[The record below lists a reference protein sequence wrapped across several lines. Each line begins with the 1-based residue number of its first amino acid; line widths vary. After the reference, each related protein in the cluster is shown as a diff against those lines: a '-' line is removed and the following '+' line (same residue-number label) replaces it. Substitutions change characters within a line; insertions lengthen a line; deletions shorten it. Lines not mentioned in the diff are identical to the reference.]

1 MDEIKQT
8 APVVYVVTDDPQ
20 VSRAVAELTQALGHQ
35 VRTFESAKDFLE
47 KVDDRRVGC
56 VVLDL
61 QLSGADEL
69 EVSQRLLGCDM
80 VLPVIVLTAVADT
93 PSIVRSLRDGAIAVL
108 DKPFRNDELRGYVQE
123 ALARCEQDHRRRSHL
138 AILEERLKRLSLQDR
153 SVLRLML
160 EGMKNRSIAA
170 RLDVSLRTVENRRR
184 RVFDTMHA
192 NSVAQLTRMIV
203 EYEHSLLPADNSDAS
218 WLALPFEKK
227 ALVEGR

>member
-1 MDEIKQT
+1 MDEMKQT
-8 APVVYVVTDDPQ
+8 APVVYVVTDDSQ
-20 VSRAVAELTQALGHQ
+20 VSRAVTELVQTLGHQ
-35 VRTFESAKDFLE
+35 VRTLESSKDFLE
-47 KVDDRRVGC
+47 KVDDSRVGC
-56 VVLDL
+56 LVLDL
-61 QLSGADEL
+61 QLSEAEL

-93 PSIVRSLRDGAIAVL
+93 PSTVRSLRNGAIAVL
-108 DKPFRNDELRGYVQE
+108 DKPFRDDELRGYVQE
-123 ALARCEQDHRRRSHL
+123 AITHSEQDCRRRNHL
-138 AILEERLKRLSLQDR
+138 AILEERLKRLSPQDR
-153 SVLRLML
+153 SVLKLML

-203 EYEHSLLPADNSDAS
+203 EYEHSLLPVENSDAS
-218 WLALPFEKK
+218 WLALPFEKE